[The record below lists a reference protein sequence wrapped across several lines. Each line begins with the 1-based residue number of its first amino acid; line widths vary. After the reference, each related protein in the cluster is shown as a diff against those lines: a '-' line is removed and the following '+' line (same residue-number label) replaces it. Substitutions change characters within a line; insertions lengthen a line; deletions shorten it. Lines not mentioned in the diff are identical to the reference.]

1 HRVRG
6 ALGAGPV
13 APLGDDVLD
22 VDVAVA
28 AGDGVGGVVPAL
40 TGELG
45 EGLAVQVEQDVA
57 VLGGVAG
64 AAVADEEV
72 GLLAVVD
79 DVALGAQRP
88 AGAGGQAL
96 LHGLAAGGGA
106 GVAVDAGT
114 VVPEVGRLDFAVL
127 DRAVRTHV
135 KSTRSVAGRSRPGA
149 ADPGMTG
156 SGHGGFGHAAGAHL
170 RRAVRECAG
179 PAPFSAPLGAVL
191 AASAAAPRPPLIVGA
206 STGRARSAPG
216 WDTGPQRPGHEP
228 ITRDCNPRK
237 SKMRSEGRQSSRSS
251 PPHRFAADP
260 APGAAQRVSPLPK
273 VKKRCSSPQGAG
285 PGSTPGTARRDDGGG
300 GGPARSSPAACS
312 GPSGRLRSPVLARR
326 SAGPATPPTRPPRP
340 ARSRRRRPPRSRG
353 RAG

>member
-1 HRVRG
+1 GVVDRAAAGEEQGDQDRGEQREGERPGGPRQLGAGQVEAGHAVRRGGGLGAGGGRAALPAASGEGLLLLLLRLLLLLLGGLLLLLLLLRCLLLLLFLLLLRLLLLLLLRLLLLGFGLEAERNRDEEAVAADRLAHRVRG
-6 ALGAGPV
+6 SLGAGPV
-13 APLGDDVLD
+13 DPLGDDVLD

-40 TGELG
+40 TGGLG

-64 AAVADEEV
+64 SAVADEEV

-216 WDTGPQRPGHEP
+216 WDT
-228 ITRDCNPRK
+228 
-237 SKMRSEGRQSSRSS
+237 
-251 PPHRFAADP
+251 
-260 APGAAQRVSPLPK
+260 
-273 VKKRCSSPQGAG
+273 
-285 PGSTPGTARRDDGGG
+285 
-300 GGPARSSPAACS
+300 
-312 GPSGRLRSPVLARR
+312 
-326 SAGPATPPTRPPRP
+326 
-340 ARSRRRRPPRSRG
+340 
-353 RAG
+353 